1 MRVLVFLVVLFSA
14 CVAARAEDLLGS
26 DQKAYGKEVRIFSAT
41 QSGDRYETVTGR
53 VLMEGTLA
61 APAKLFSDVDGL
73 PGWIGNLAAVK
84 EIGARALTD
93 RTVYMRFSAPAGFD
107 DRDGLMRFVASKEA
121 YGVIILTFEDIPAF
135 PLQSDAV
142 RMTDVRGRFRVEQ
155 VSQGTLAVEF
165 RLHYDSSAKPLIL
178 ANLSVRQQVKQ
189 TLVQMRQRIEG
200 PLRGAS
206 FDGALA
212 RSLDLE

>member
-1 MRVLVFLVVLFSA
+1 MRVLVFLVVLFAA

-26 DQKAYGKEVRIFSAT
+26 DQNAYGKEVRIFSAT
-41 QSGDRYETVTGR
+41 QSGDRYATVTGR
-53 VLMEGTLA
+53 MLMDGTLA

-73 PGWIGNLAAVK
+73 PGWIENLAAVK
-84 EIGARALTD
+84 EIGARSLID
-93 RTVYMRFSAPAGFD
+93 RTVYMRYSAPAGFD

-121 YGVIILTFEDIPAF
+121 PGVIILAFEDIPAF

-165 RLHYDSSAKPLIL
+165 RLHYDSSARPVTL

-189 TLVQMRQRIEG
+189 TLVRMRQRIEG
-200 PLRGAS
+200 PLRGAG
-206 FDGALA
+206 FDDALA
-212 RSLDLE
+212 RSLGLE